1 MIAFDDILAA
11 ARRIEGSVTR
21 TPLAKS
27 RTLSALIGANV
38 FLKFENLQFT
48 ASFKERGALNRLLTM
63 PAAQR
68 AAGVVAM
75 SAGNHAQALAHHGK
89 RLGVP
94 TVIVMPRHTPNA
106 KVEQT
111 RVFGA
116 EVSLHGASFD
126 ETLGFTQ
133 ELAARRELT
142 LIHPFDDPAVVAG
155 QGTVGLEIMADG
167 PDMDALIVPVG
178 GGGLIAGTSLAA
190 KSATPGIEVVGA
202 QAERFAAV
210 AERFHGGAGRPSP
223 AFGTVAEGIAV
234 KSPSALTLG
243 MIERWVDDV
252 VTVSEEEIESAVF
265 TLLEVEKT
273 VAEGAGAAALA
284 AAFKHRERFAGR
296 NVAVVVSGGN
306 IDMMALSS
314 LLQRGLVRRRRLVR
328 LRVELPDVPGAL
340 SALTGILGELDS
352 NIIEIDHQRAF
363 GASSVGATLVDLTLR
378 MRGEEQAEVVLKALA
393 DAGYAAQSLA

>member
-21 TPLAKS
+21 TPLARS

-126 ETLGFTQ
+126 ETLEFTQ

-167 PDMDALIVPVG
+167 PDMEVLIVPVG

-223 AFGTVAEGIAV
+223 MFGTVAEGIAV

-265 TLLEVEKT
+265 MLLEVEKT

-296 NVAVVVSGGN
+296 NVAVVVSGDN
-306 IDMMALSS
+306 IEMMALSS